1 MKKTIIAFISVGAVA
16 FAMTGCGEDS
26 KQALKETG
34 AAIGKLGVTT
44 VVDGAA
50 NVAETGVEVV
60 KGTGSAVA
68 DEVGKG
74 IDKVSAVVSEE
85 WDSASKTVEK
95 KVDSV
100 KKGVK

>member
-1 MKKTIIAFISVGAVA
+1 MKKMLIAFIGIAAVA
-16 FAMTGCGEDS
+16 ALTGCGEDS

-60 KGTGSAVA
+60 KGTGEAVA
-68 DEVGKG
+68 SEVGKG
-74 IDKVSAVVSEE
+74 IDKVASVASEE
-85 WDSASKTVEK
+85 WDTASKAVEK
-95 KVDSV
+95 KVDEV